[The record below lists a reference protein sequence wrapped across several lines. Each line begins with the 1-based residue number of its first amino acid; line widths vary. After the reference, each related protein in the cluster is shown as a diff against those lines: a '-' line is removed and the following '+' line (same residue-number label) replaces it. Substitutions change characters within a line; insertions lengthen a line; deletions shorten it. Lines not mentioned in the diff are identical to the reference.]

1 MSVPG
6 VPSQVTPVAAPI
18 SATGD
23 GRGAEFVQSLER
35 GLSVIRAFGP
45 ERSRLT
51 LTDVA
56 RATGLTRAA
65 ARRFLLTLVELGYVG
80 SDGRD
85 FSLLPRVLELGYA
98 YLSGL
103 SLPEVAQ
110 PLLEELVGRVHE
122 SSSITVLD
130 GDDIVYVVR
139 CPTKRIMTVAISVG
153 SRLPAYCTAM
163 GRVLLAALPP
173 EGLERYL
180 DRVTLVARTGRT
192 CTDPAELRRI
202 LAQVADDGHAA
213 VDQELED
220 GLVSIAVPI
229 RDASGAVTAACNV
242 SASAVRVDVP
252 TLVRDVLPELAATT
266 AQIEDGLRGLA
277 APAFDPPA

>member
-6 VPSQVTPVAAPI
+6 VPSPVKAAPV
-18 SATGD
+18 STTGD

-35 GLSVIRAFGP
+35 GLLVIRAFGP

-80 SDGRD
+80 SDGRE

-163 GRVLLAALPP
+163 GRVLLAALSP
-173 EGLERYL
+173 EGLDRYL
-180 DRVTLVARTGRT
+180 DRVSLVARTGRT

-202 LAQVADDGHAA
+202 LAQVADDGFAA

-229 RDASGAVTAACNV
+229 RDPSGAVTAACNV
-242 SASAVRVDVP
+242 SAGAVRVDVP
-252 TLVRDVLPELAATT
+252 TLVRDVLPELAAT
-266 AQIEDGLRGLA
+266 AARIEDGLRGLA